1 MKLLAV
7 ALAVSMLAGC
17 GGDDDSAAPTQTS
30 IGTISGFGSVIVNG
44 VRFDDANASVNMD
57 DATGSREQLRVGMVV
72 RVRGRIHGDGT
83 GVAESIQYNDCV
95 QGPITAMN
103 QVRNTVTVLGQ
114 TVQLDEETVFDGVAL
129 RDMNGFA
136 VGDQVEVSCLP
147 DPANN
152 QFRATR
158 MEFKERFQNG
168 ISELE
173 VNGVVANLDKVGTF
187 TINGLTVNFA
197 GVADGNRP
205 KNLKNGMTVEASG
218 KNFANGVLTADRLRD
233 RDRDRITTPTAM
245 ALKSRAMSPTSC
257 RLLRTSRFPARRSML
272 PTR

>member
-1 MKLLAV
+1 MSNANLKLLAV
-7 ALAVSMLAGC
+7 AVAVSMLASC
-17 GGDDDSAAPTQTS
+17 GGDDDSVTVEPTQTA

-44 VRFDDANASVNMD
+44 VRFDDANASVSMD
-57 DATGSREQLRVGMVV
+57 DATRSRDQLRVGMVV

-114 TVQLDEETVFDGVAL
+114 TVQLDEETVFDGVTL

-173 VNGVVANLDKVGTF
+173 VKGVVANLD
-187 TINGLTVNFA
+187 NGRHVHDQRVDGELCGRCGRQPPERA
-197 GVADGNRP
+197 GKRHDRRGQRQELCQWGSHGRP
-205 KNLKNGMTVEASG
+205 A
-218 KNFANGVLTADRLRD
+218 
-233 RDRDRITTPTAM
+233 
-245 ALKSRAMSPTSC
+245 
-257 RLLRTSRFPARRSML
+257 ARS
-272 PTR
+272 

>member
-1 MKLLAV
+1 
-7 ALAVSMLAGC
+7 MLAGC
-17 GGDDDSAAPTQTS
+17 GGDDDSAASTQTS
-30 IGTISGFGSVIVNG
+30 IGTISGLGSVIVKG
-44 VRFDDANASVNMD
+44 VRFDAANASVNMD

-158 MEFKERFQNG
+158 MEFKERFQDG

-173 VNGVVANLDKVGTF
+173 VNAWW
-187 TINGLTVNFA
+187 
-197 GVADGNRP
+197 
-205 KNLKNGMTVEASG
+205 
-218 KNFANGVLTADRLRD
+218 
-233 RDRDRITTPTAM
+233 
-245 ALKSRAMSPTSC
+245 PTST
-257 RLLRTSRFPARRSML
+257 RPVRSRSTGRR
-272 PTR
+272 